1 MSAAFR
7 DRLTYRLPLGWL
19 QLRHSPLRFAV
30 AVAGVAFADVLIF
43 MQLGFMGALLDSNVT
58 AHRSWRADLVLV
70 SPKADS
76 LEYILSLPRRR
87 LAQALAVDGVADV
100 APVYVDTV
108 EWFAPFT
115 GVRTSFLL
123 LGVDPARPAFLEGAA
138 AAQTDKLKRLGTVL
152 FDRAANRDNSRII
165 AEVEA
170 GRSVRGEIEG
180 RTVHVEGLVTL
191 GGTFAA
197 DGFLLAGEP
206 TFFLL
211 RPQRSPAAVSL
222 ALVRLRAG
230 ADSQAVKHRLA
241 QALPAQDVR
250 VLTLAEFIDMEQ
262 AYQQEETPIGFVF
275 LFGSIMG
282 FVIGLV
288 IVYQVLYADVN
299 DHIAEYATLKAMGYG
314 DRYFAG
320 VVFEE
325 ALILTGLG
333 FVPGVLAALGLYA
346 VTAQAT
352 ALPMNLSGARLAI
365 VLACTLAMCALAG
378 LIALRRLAAADP
390 ADIF

>member
-1 MSAAFR
+1 MIAAAL
-7 DRLTYRLPLGWL
+7 DRWRSRLPLGWL
-19 QLRHSPLRFAV
+19 QLRHSPLRLAV

-58 AHRSWRADLVLV
+58 AHRSWNADLVLV

-76 LEYILSLPRRR
+76 LEYILSLPQRR
-87 LAQALAVDGVADV
+87 LAQALAVQCVADV

-108 EWFAPFT
+108 DWFAPFT

-123 LGVDPARPAFLEGAA
+123 LGVDPARPAFLDAQA
-138 AAQTDKLKRLGTVL
+138 AAQAAKLQRLGTVL
-152 FDRAANRDNSRII
+152 FDRAANRDNTRVI

-170 GRSVRGEIEG
+170 GRSVRGEVDG
-180 RTVHVEGLVTL
+180 HAVRVEGLVKL
-191 GGTFAA
+191 GATFAA
-197 DGFLLAGEP
+197 DGFLLASAQ

-211 RPQRSPAAVSL
+211 RPQRSPTSVSL

-230 ADSQAVKHRLA
+230 EDPQAVKRRLT

-250 VLTLAEFIDMEQ
+250 VLTLPEFIDMEQ
-262 AYQQEETPIGFVF
+262 AYQSEETPIGFVF
-275 LFGSIMG
+275 LFGSVMG

-299 DHIAEYATLKAMGYG
+299 EHIAEYATLKAMGYR

-325 ALILTGLG
+325 ALILTCLG
-333 FVPGVLAALGLYA
+333 FAPGVLAAFGLYA
-346 VTAQAT
+346 LTAQAT
-352 ALPMNLSGARLAI
+352 ALPMNLPAARLAI
-365 VLACTLAMCALAG
+365 VFACTLAMCALAG